1 MRITAFVYSTVNGE
15 IMGYIG
21 APWSAPSRFSGDNL
35 APQCSWHLIKRL
47 VNLLVATWRSNIM
60 APLHLFSGII
70 YGSNLVLWIIRL
82 LPQRRLQRNA
92 REILTEHCRIHL
104 WDYTSIV
111 IYIYGPKGVRRTL
124 PLSLIF
130 HFFSPSFLYF
140 SGLSYYS
147 KLWFELYLDNI
158 HFTLL
163 LLKYSNI
170 HFYYFI
176 IE

>member
-21 APWSAPSRFSGDNL
+21 APWSAPSRFSGGNL
-35 APQCSWHLIKRL
+35 APQCTWHLIKRL

-70 YGSNLVLWIIRL
+70 YGSNLALRIIRL

-92 REILTEHCRIHL
+92 REIITEHCRFHL

-111 IYIYGPKGVRRTL
+111 IYIYTGRRVYAERC
-124 PLSLIF
+124 PWAYFFIFFPFLSLLFRIIILF
-130 HFFSPSFLYF
+130 EALIWTLHGQYLFYF
-140 SGLSYYS
+140 T
-147 KLWFELYLDNI
+147 I
-158 HFTLL
+158 AR
-163 LLKYSNI
+163 I
-170 HFYYFI
+170 
-176 IE
+176 